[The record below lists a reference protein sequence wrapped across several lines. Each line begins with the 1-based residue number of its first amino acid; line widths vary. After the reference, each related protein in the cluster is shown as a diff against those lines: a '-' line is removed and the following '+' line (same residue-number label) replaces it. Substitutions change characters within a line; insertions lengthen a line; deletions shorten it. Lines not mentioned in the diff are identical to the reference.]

1 MITEYNHVGTD
12 VSNGQFAVVII
23 PGHDPIPTIV
33 MGTNNSKVLMMGSEQ
48 TSWVDSEFVYERN
61 KV

>member
-1 MITEYNHVGTD
+1 MNNEYRHVGAD

-33 MGTNNSKVLMMGSEQ
+33 MGTHDSMVLVQGDAQ

-61 KV
+61 GV